1 MIKIVNKILGIISIP
16 FALIFVV
23 IVRLISPIII
33 IRWCAIIS
41 TRLGHFAENTNIYL
55 SEKQLG
61 KHYIKGKIIFDIFY
75 FYPKICNYQLA
86 KMFKRKILV
95 LPYFF
100 MNNVNYINEFIIN
113 KVFKSNLHDIGYYR
127 NEEDLKRIENT
138 NINSLVDGIKKNLL
152 FPPLSPNDSLN
163 AQEQAK
169 INIFFTQR
177 EINNGNSILKNFGI
191 DTKKKIVGIILRD
204 NDYLKE
210 NYPKIDWSYHKIR
223 HSDFS
228 YYSECAE
235 KLASLGY
242 QVVVFGERQKKFKN
256 KNIINYTNS
265 SIRSDFMDIYLSSKL
280 NFAISSANG
289 LDAIPIIFKIPL
301 IEVSVAPIILI
312 RPYTSK
318 IKILFKTYYSKTL
331 KRKLNMEEIFKFKLH
346 DLQGKDLSDEIE
358 FIHPSSKEITSAA
371 LEFHDELSNNFEI
384 SEEEKIL
391 QNNFKTKYK
400 KLVETSSEDRNL
412 NNFTASIG
420 KLFLKNNSYL
430 VN

>member
-61 KHYIKGKIIFDIFY
+61 KHDIKGKLIFDIFY

-113 KVFKSNLHDIGYYR
+113 KFFKSNLHDIGYYR
-127 NEEDLKRIENT
+127 TEEDLKRVENT
-138 NINSLVDGIKKNLL
+138 NIKSLVDGIKKNLL
-152 FPPLSPNDSLN
+152 FPPLSTNDSLN
-163 AQEQAK
+163 AQEIEK
-169 INIFFTQR
+169 INISFTQK
-177 EINNGNSILKNFGI
+177 ETEAGNKILKDFGI
-191 DTKKKIVGIILRD
+191 DIKKKMAGIILRD
-204 NDYLKE
+204 NDYLKK

-228 YYSECAE
+228 YYRDCAE
-235 KLASLGY
+235 KLAKLGY
-242 QVVVFGERQKKFKN
+242 QVIVFGEKNENFTN
-256 KNIINYTNS
+256 KNIINYSNS
-265 SIRSDFMDIYLSSKL
+265 VIRSDFMDIFLPSKL
-280 NFAISSANG
+280 NFAVSSATG
-289 LDAIPIIFKIPL
+289 LDAIPIIFKVPIV
-301 IEVSVAPIILI
+301 EVSVAPLISI
-312 RPYTSK
+312 RPYTNK

-331 KRKLNMEEIFKFKLH
+331 ARKLTLDEIFKFNLH
-346 DLQGKDLSDEIE
+346 DLQGNDLNDEIE

-371 LEFHDELSNNFEI
+371 LEIHEELSNNFNNTD
-384 SEEEKIL
+384 EEENL
-391 QNNFKTKYK
+391 QNNFKIKYK
-400 KLVETSSEDRNL
+400 KLVDNSSEDRSL
-412 NNFTASIG
+412 RNFTASIG

-430 VN
+430 IN